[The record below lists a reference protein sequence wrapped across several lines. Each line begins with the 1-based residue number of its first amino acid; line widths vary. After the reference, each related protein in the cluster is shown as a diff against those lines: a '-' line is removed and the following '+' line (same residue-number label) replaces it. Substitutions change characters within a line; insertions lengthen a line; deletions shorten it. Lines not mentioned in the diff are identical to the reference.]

1 MNHHTRVR
9 ESVFAA
15 AAALLL
21 ATALE
26 GQAQSPSTIGGRT
39 IQLTISGG
47 SFPFASSGQY
57 RFLPSAVDSGYA
69 IVPISGN
76 VDPSTGTH
84 TYTKTG
90 ANTARLS
97 LVDSGVGGLTAT
109 CTFSTAT
116 SGTYTLKST
125 AFPGPSQ
132 SGTFVLYAGSSPASI
147 AGTTVTVTITS
158 GEFPFATWG
167 SYRFLPAAS
176 GSTFSV
182 VALSGTVG
190 NSSGT
195 YSYSKNSE
203 YTGIISFTD
212 SILGSGF
219 ASQLSFDSPTTGT
232 LFLRKSGSTG
242 YQTGFFTMTTP
253 SVPPLISVHPVS
265 QTVNVGASVTF
276 SVSASGTPP
285 LAYQWRKNGIN
296 IAGANAASYTI
307 SSAQPADQGVFDVTV
322 SNSGG
327 FVTSSA
333 ANLTVVSPP
342 GIVTHPA
349 SLAVRVGTSAAFAV
363 VASGSAPLSYQWR
376 KNQIDIPGATL
387 ASFTIGNVQSSDA
400 GAYSVRVSNAA
411 GSVTSNPA
419 TLQVSLVATERPS
432 FAGPQ
437 WSAVTG
443 FSTTLQGKSQ
453 TAYRIQWS
461 TNLVTWLDFTN
472 FVTTGVS
479 SQIIDQNA
487 GTGRIRFYRA
497 VSP

>member
-1 MNHHTRVR
+1 
-9 ESVFAA
+9 
-15 AAALLL
+15 
-21 ATALE
+21 
-26 GQAQSPSTIGGRT
+26 
-39 IQLTISGG
+39 
-47 SFPFASSGQY
+47 
-57 RFLPSAVDSGYA
+57 
-69 IVPISGN
+69 
-76 VDPSTGTH
+76 
-84 TYTKTG
+84 
-90 ANTARLS
+90 
-97 LVDSGVGGLTAT
+97 
-109 CTFSTAT
+109 
-116 SGTYTLKST
+116 
-125 AFPGPSQ
+125 
-132 SGTFVLYAGSSPASI
+132 
-147 AGTTVTVTITS
+147 
-158 GEFPFATWG
+158 
-167 SYRFLPAAS
+167 
-176 GSTFSV
+176 
-182 VALSGTVG
+182 
-190 NSSGT
+190 
-195 YSYSKNSE
+195 
-203 YTGIISFTD
+203 
-212 SILGSGF
+212 
-219 ASQLSFDSPTTGT
+219 
-232 LFLRKSGSTG
+232 
-242 YQTGFFTMTTP
+242 MTTP